1 MRPLIQACFMIV
13 LSASTLPAQTS
24 VWKISK
30 GEHTLYLGGTC
41 HILREKDFPLP
52 TVFDQA
58 YQAADT
64 LVFEIDPNQMQS
76 PAFSAQLMA
85 ASRYQDGRSLKDV
98 LNTATYGAL
107 AKQAS
112 DSGIPMVVLDPIK
125 PGMVVTMLTMQEL
138 IKIGVT
144 REGVD
149 LHYAKKANQ
158 DQKPIASL
166 ESIEFQINLLT
177 SLGEGMENELV
188 TYSLQDLAQLETLF
202 EQLISAWRKGD
213 TDAIH
218 TLFVEGMHEYPSVY
232 DAMLKSR
239 NHNWLTQIETMLT
252 NQPIEFVLV
261 GVGHIPGPD
270 GLLQLLED
278 AGYSVEQL

>member
-1 MRPLIQACFMIV
+1 MRPLIQACLMIV

-30 GEHTLYLGGTC
+30 DEHTLYLGGTC

-98 LNTATYGAL
+98 LNTATYDAL

-202 EQLISAWRKGD
+202 EQLITAWRKGD

-218 TLFVEGMHEYPSVY
+218 TLFVEGMREYPSVY

-252 NQPIEFVLV
+252 NQPVEFVLV

-270 GLLQLLED
+270 GLLQRLKD